1 MKGLIIKSISGDY
14 TIDINGEY
22 FICKPI
28 GLFRHQGIVPKV
40 GDLVSI
46 ENGKISKVHDRK
58 NDLVRPFVSNVDKV
72 FIMTSIVEP
81 DLNTN
86 LLDRIIT
93 MAEYAN
99 ISIVLVFTKLDL
111 VKNEEYKTI
120 TEYYKTLGYPV
131 YYLPN
136 DSDKII
142 DEIDGCICVVAGQ
155 SGVGKSTMIN
165 RFNPNFMIKT
175 DEISFALNR
184 GKHTTRHTE
193 LLKVGNGYVAD
204 TPGFGTL
211 DLEMDALSLS
221 QCFVEF
227 FQTKCR
233 FSKCLHLAEP
243 GCNVKEKVNNDEI
256 LKSRYDNY
264 VLFSNEIK
272 KNKKY

>member
-14 TIDINGEY
+14 TIDVNGDL
-22 FICKPI
+22 FVCKPI
-28 GLFRHQGIVPKV
+28 GLFRHKEIVPKV
-40 GDLVSI
+40 GDIVTI
-46 ENGKISKVHDRK
+46 ENNKISFVHDRK
-58 NDLVRPFVSNVDKV
+58 NDFVRPFVSNIDKV

-86 LLDRIIT
+86 LLDRLIAN
-93 MAEYAN
+93 AEYSN
-99 ISIVLVFTKLDL
+99 VNIVLVFTKQDL
-111 VKNEEYKTI
+111 VKNDDYLVI
-120 TEYYKTLGYPV
+120 TNYYKKLGYPV

-136 DSDKII
+136 DSDKIL
-142 DEIDGCICVVAGQ
+142 DEIDGCISVVAGQ

-165 RFNPNFMIKT
+165 RFNPNFKIKT

-211 DLEMDALSLS
+211 DLDMDQQSLS
-221 QCFVEF
+221 HSFIEF
-227 FQTKCR
+227 FETKCR
-233 FSKCLHLAEP
+233 FSQCLHIAEP
-243 GCNVKEKVNNDEI
+243 GCGVKEKVNNNEI
-256 LKSRYDNY
+256 LKSRYQNY
-264 VLFSNEIK
+264 LLFTNEIK